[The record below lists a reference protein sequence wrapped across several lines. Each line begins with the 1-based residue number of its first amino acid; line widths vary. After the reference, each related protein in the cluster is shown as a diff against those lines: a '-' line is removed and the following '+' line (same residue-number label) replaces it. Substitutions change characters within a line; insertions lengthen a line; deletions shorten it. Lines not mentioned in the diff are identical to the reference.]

1 MTKPALILFV
11 AIVLLLTP
19 CLAGCKAKS
28 APKPETSPETVADTT
43 MIVADSLI
51 NQSLIPGAGAQPQK
65 NPEQAETKVFTS
77 QNRGYPV
84 YL

>member
-1 MTKPALILFV
+1 
-11 AIVLLLTP
+11 
-19 CLAGCKAKS
+19 
-28 APKPETSPETVADTT
+28 